1 MEDQYSV
8 LKRVFGYD
16 RFRPGQEEIVE
27 AILSGRD
34 VLAVM
39 PTGAGKSICYQVPA
53 LMMPGI
59 TLVVSPLISLMQDQ
73 VRALVA
79 AGVPA
84 AYLNNSLNDNQKAL
98 MLRRAQEGRYK
109 IIYVAPERLQ
119 MPGFLR
125 FAEEQPIS
133 MVTVDEAHCI
143 SQWGH
148 DFRPSYLQIQDFV
161 RQLPTRPVVSAFTA
175 TATIRV
181 KEDIEDKLDLERPFR
196 LTTGFDRPN
205 LRFETMRVISGE
217 KPHALVKFLLEEGD
231 APGIIYCSTIR
242 QVGEVTNLVSQVGI
256 AAAPYHGRM
265 SPEERKK
272 NQEDFLYDRIQVM
285 VATNAFGMGIDKPN
299 VRFVLHY
306 NMPKDIESYYQEA
319 GRAGRDGEPARCV
332 LFYAPSDVRIAQ
344 YLIDRE
350 EQSGDQPDEV
360 RQAVA
365 EQARERLKYMT
376 FYATTRRCLRAD
388 LLRYFGEKSPMT
400 CNNCSNCL
408 AVKVPVLQR
417 RAPDPNDPTT
427 DPNRR
432 KASREAARLTLS
444 TQDEELLAAL
454 YALRKELARKEKLP
468 AFMVFSDATLRDI
481 CTRRPTTK
489 EDLLQ
494 ISGIGEMKAARYGP
508 AFLTLVKRH
517 TK

>member
-1 MEDQYSV
+1 MENPYSI

-16 RFRPGQEEIVE
+16 SFRPGQKEIVD
-27 AILSGRD
+27 AILAGQD

-53 LMMPGI
+53 LAMPGI

-84 AYLNNSLNDNQKAL
+84 AYLNNSLTDNQKAL
-98 MLRRAQEGRYK
+98 MLSRAREGRYK

-119 MPGFLR
+119 MQGFLR

-148 DFRPSYLQIQDFV
+148 DFRPSYLQIEDFV
-161 RQLPTRPVVSAFTA
+161 RQLPRRPVVSAFTA
-175 TATIRV
+175 TATARV
-181 KEDIEDKLDLERPFR
+181 REDIQDKLGLEQPFR

-205 LRFETMRVISGE
+205 LQFETMRVMSSE
-217 KPHALVKFLLEEGD
+217 KPRALVDFMLEEGD
-231 APGIIYCSTIR
+231 APGIVYCSTIR
-242 QVGEVTNLVSQVGI
+242 QVGEVTTLLKGVGI
-256 AAAPYHGRM
+256 AAECYHGKM
-265 SPEERKK
+265 SPEDRKK

-306 NMPKDIESYYQEA
+306 NLPKDIESYYQEA

-344 YLIDRE
+344 FLIDKE
-350 EQSGDQPDEV
+350 EESSTQPDEI
-360 RQAVA
+360 RHAA
-365 EQARERLKYMT
+365 ADQARERLKYMT

-388 LLRYFGEKSPMT
+388 LLQYFGEQAPAV
-400 CNNCSNCL
+400 CGNCSNCL
-408 AVKVPVLQR
+408 APRVEAPARRPAAPKVSAAQKKV
-417 RAPDPNDPTT
+417 
-427 DPNRR
+427 
-432 KASREAARLTLS
+432 SREAARLSLS
-444 TQDEELLAAL
+444 PKDEELLAAL

-468 AFMVFSDATLRDI
+468 AFVIFTDAVLREI
-481 CTRRPTTK
+481 CLRRPQTTK
-489 EDLLQ
+489 DLLA
-494 ISGIGEMKAARYGP
+494 ISGIGEVKAARYGP
-508 AFLTLVKRH
+508 AFLDLVKRYGG
-517 TK
+517 

>member
-1 MEDQYSV
+1 MENPYSV

-16 RFRPGQEEIVE
+16 QFRPGQKEIVD
-27 AILSGRD
+27 AILAGRD
-34 VLAVM
+34 VLVVM

-84 AYLNNSLNDNQKAL
+84 AYLNNSLTDNQKAL

-125 FAEEQPIS
+125 FAGEQPIS

-148 DFRPSYLQIQDFV
+148 DFRPSYLQIRDFV
-161 RQLPTRPVVSAFTA
+161 GQLPRRPVVSAFTA
-175 TATIRV
+175 TATARV
-181 KEDIEDKLDLERPFR
+181 REDIQDKLGLDRPFR

-205 LRFETMRVISGE
+205 LRFETMRVMSSE
-217 KPHALVKFLLEEGD
+217 KPRALVDFMLEEGD
-231 APGIIYCSTIR
+231 APGIVYCSTIR
-242 QVGEVTNLVSQVGI
+242 QVGEVTTLLKGVGI
-256 AAAPYHGRM
+256 AAECYHGKM
-265 SPEERKK
+265 SPEDRKK

-306 NMPKDIESYYQEA
+306 NLPKDIESYYQEA

-344 YLIDRE
+344 FLIDKE
-350 EQSGDQPDEV
+350 EESSTQPDEI
-360 RQAVA
+360 RHAA
-365 EQARERLKYMT
+365 ADQARERLKYMT

-388 LLRYFGEKSPMT
+388 LLQYFGEQAPAV
-400 CNNCSNCL
+400 CGNCSNCL
-408 AVKVPVLQR
+408 ALRVEAPARRPAAPKVSAAQKKV
-417 RAPDPNDPTT
+417 
-427 DPNRR
+427 
-432 KASREAARLTLS
+432 SREAARLSLS
-444 TQDEELLAAL
+444 PKDEELLAAL

-468 AFMVFSDATLRDI
+468 AFVIFTDAVLREI
-481 CTRRPTTK
+481 CLRRPQTTK
-489 EDLLQ
+489 DLLA
-494 ISGIGEMKAARYGP
+494 ISGIGEVKAARYGP
-508 AFLTLVKRH
+508 AFLDLVKRYGG
-517 TK
+517 

>member
-1 MEDQYSV
+1 MENPYSI

-16 RFRPGQEEIVE
+16 SFRPGQKEIVE
-27 AILSGRD
+27 AILAGRD

-53 LMMPGI
+53 LAMPGI

-84 AYLNNSLNDNQKAL
+84 AYLNNSLTDNQKAL
-98 MLRRAQEGRYK
+98 MLSRAREGRYK

-119 MPGFLR
+119 MQGFLR

-148 DFRPSYLQIQDFV
+148 DFRPSYLQIEDFV
-161 RQLPTRPVVSAFTA
+161 RQLPRRPVVSAFTA
-175 TATIRV
+175 TATARV
-181 KEDIEDKLDLERPFR
+181 REDIQDKLGLEQPFR

-205 LRFETMRVISGE
+205 LRFETMRVMSSE
-217 KPHALVKFLLEEGD
+217 KPRALVDFMLEEGD

-242 QVGEVTNLVSQVGI
+242 QVGEVTTLLKGVGI
-256 AAAPYHGRM
+256 AAECYHGKM

-319 GRAGRDGEPARCV
+319 GRAGRDGDPARCV
-332 LFYAPSDVRIAQ
+332 LFYAPSDVRTAQ
-344 YLIDRE
+344 FLIDRE
-350 EQSGDQPDEV
+350 EESSTQPDDI
-360 RQAVA
+360 RHAAA

-388 LLRYFGEKSPMT
+388 LLRYFGEAAPNA
-400 CNNCSNCL
+400 CGNCSNCL
-408 AVKVPVLQR
+408 APKLEMPAR
-417 RAPDPNDPTT
+417 RPAAPKASPSQ
-427 DPNRR
+427 R
-432 KASREAARLTLS
+432 KASREAVRLSLS
-444 TQDEELLAAL
+444 AKDEELLAAL

-468 AFMVFSDATLRDI
+468 AFVIFTDAVLREI
-481 CTRRPTTK
+481 CLRRPRNTR
-489 EDLLQ
+489 DLLA
-494 ISGIGEMKAARYGP
+494 ISGIGEVKAARYGQ
-508 AFLTLVKRH
+508 AFLDLVRRYPEEKG
-517 TK
+517 

>member
-1 MEDQYSV
+1 MENPYSV

-16 RFRPGQEEIVE
+16 QFRPGQKEIVD
-27 AILSGRD
+27 AILAGRD
-34 VLAVM
+34 VLVVM

-84 AYLNNSLNDNQKAL
+84 AYLNNSLTDNQKAL

-125 FAEEQPIS
+125 FAGEQPIS

-148 DFRPSYLQIQDFV
+148 DFRPSYLQIRDFID
-161 RQLPTRPVVSAFTA
+161 QLPRRPVVSAFTA
-175 TATIRV
+175 TATARV
-181 KEDIEDKLDLERPFR
+181 REDIEKKLDLDQPFR

-217 KPHALVKFLLEEGD
+217 KPHALVQFLLEEEN

-242 QVGEVTNLVSQVGI
+242 QVGEVTSLVNRLGI
-256 AAAPYHGRM
+256 AAASYHGKM
-265 SPEERKK
+265 DAGERKK

-299 VRFVLHY
+299 VMVATQSMIH
-306 NMPKDIESYYQEA
+306 PETVGQDVVVIGGGEVGVEA
-319 GRAGRDGEPARCV
+319 GMNLAKKGRSVTV
-332 LFYAPSDVRIAQ
+332 LEMQGKLAAKSTMIHYYSMFEEAWQALPTFHWQLNATVTSIQDDRVTYKDQEGVEHAIACDSVVVSLGMKPLTDEALSFYGCA
-344 YLIDRE
+344 DRFALV
-350 EQSGDQPDEV
+350 GDCRKSATV
-360 RQAVA
+360 
-365 EQARERLKYMT
+365 EQAMRSA
-376 FYATTRRCLRAD
+376 YAV
-388 LLRYFGEKSPMT
+388 SH
-400 CNNCSNCL
+400 S
-408 AVKVPVLQR
+408 V
-417 RAPDPNDPTT
+417 
-427 DPNRR
+427 
-432 KASREAARLTLS
+432 
-444 TQDEELLAAL
+444 
-454 YALRKELARKEKLP
+454 
-468 AFMVFSDATLRDI
+468 
-481 CTRRPTTK
+481 
-489 EDLLQ
+489 
-494 ISGIGEMKAARYGP
+494 
-508 AFLTLVKRH
+508 
-517 TK
+517 

>member
-1 MEDQYSV
+1 MENPYSV

-16 RFRPGQEEIVE
+16 QFRPGQKEIVD
-27 AILSGRD
+27 AILAGRD
-34 VLAVM
+34 VLVVM

-79 AGVPA
+79 VGVPA
-84 AYLNNSLNDNQKAL
+84 AYLNNSLTDNQKAL

-125 FAEEQPIS
+125 FAGEQPIS

-148 DFRPSYLQIQDFV
+148 DFRPSYLQIRDFID
-161 RQLPTRPVVSAFTA
+161 QLPRRPVVSAFTA
-175 TATIRV
+175 TATARV
-181 KEDIEDKLDLERPFR
+181 REDIEKKLELDQPFR

-217 KPHALVKFLLEEGD
+217 KPHALVQFLLEEGD

-242 QVGEVTNLVSQVGI
+242 QVGEVTSLVNRLGI
-256 AAAPYHGRM
+256 AAASYHGKM
-265 SPEERKK
+265 DAGERKK

-344 YLIDRE
+344 YFIDRE
-350 EQSGDQPDEV
+350 EEESTQPDEI

-365 EQARERLKYMT
+365 QEARERLKYMT

-388 LLRYFGEKSPMT
+388 LLRYFGEQAPMS
-400 CNNCSNCL
+400 CRNCSNCL
-408 AVKVPVLQR
+408 QVKLPVPER
-417 RAPDPNDPTT
+417 RLPDPNDPQT

-432 KASREAARLTLS
+432 RARQEAARLELS
-444 TQDEELLAAL
+444 DRDEALLAAL

-468 AFMVFSDATLRDI
+468 AFMIFADAVLREI
-481 CTRRPTTK
+481 CTRRPRNVQ
-489 EDLLQ
+489 ELMS
-494 ISGIGEMKAARYGP
+494 ISGVGAVKAARYGE
-508 AFLTLVKRH
+508 AFLTAVKRYPR
-517 TK
+517 